1 MTTSQQLGQDE
12 YTAGD
17 RFDELPSHR
26 RRRLL
31 TIFAIRSLGS
41 VVVLLA
47 AYFLLPFTRLLN
59 GKLIAEFA
67 AGSSACDRC
76 SDGADISDAAFS
88 LSTTALG

>member
-12 YTAGD
+12 YAAVD

-41 VVVLLA
+41 VAVLLA
-47 AYFLLPFTRLLN
+47 A
-59 GKLIAEFA
+59 
-67 AGSSACDRC
+67 
-76 SDGADISDAAFS
+76 
-88 LSTTALG
+88 